1 MTAANPAPPTGPA
14 SPAVDLLEDT
24 WARGVPHEQFALLR
38 REDPVHWHEIP
49 EGHEG
54 FFAVTRYEDIVAVSR
69 DPGLWSVELGS
80 FFVRDQPPEAL
91 DSLALTLIGMDPP
104 KHSRYR
110 RLVNAGFAPRM
121 IRKLTADIERRAE
134 LLADQVGQRVRQG
147 GADVEFVAE
156 LAARLPLQVIC
167 EMVGIPAADEDL
179 IFDWSNRMVG
189 FQDPDFR
196 TTEEDGQIAAAEIYA
211 YCDQL
216 AAARRDGPRDDI
228 ISALV
233 HGEVDGERLSTHEI
247 NMFFVTLCVAG
258 NETTRNLLAHT
269 MLTLI
274 EHPRAR
280 AELVAGIDDE
290 ELWASAT
297 EEFLRWNG
305 SIHNFRRTATRD
317 TEIRGVPVKAGQK
330 AVLFYTSGNR
340 DEAVF
345 ADPDVLDLRRD
356 PNDHLAFGGGGPHFC
371 LGAGLARTEIKAL
384 TRALLRRFPHV
395 ELTGEPRRM
404 RSDFIN
410 GIKYLP
416 VRFS

>member
-1 MTAANPAPPTGPA
+1 MNPMNPMSPVIPVPPI
-14 SPAVDLLEDT
+14 DLLEDT
-24 WARGVPHEQFALLR
+24 WARGVPHEQFAWLR
-38 REDPVHWHEIP
+38 REDPVHWHEMP
-49 EGHEG
+49 GDDAG
-54 FFAVTRYEDIVAVSR
+54 FFAVTRHADVVELSR
-69 DPGLWSVELGS
+69 DPELWSVERGS

-91 DSLALTLIGMDPP
+91 ESLALTLIGMDPP

-110 RLVNAGFAPRM
+110 RLVNAAFAPRM
-121 IRKLTADIERRAE
+121 IRKLTEDIERRADA
-134 LLADQVGQRVRQG
+134 LADRVTERCEQG
-147 GADVEFVAE
+147 GGEVEFVTE

-167 EMVGIPAADEDL
+167 EMVGIPAADEDK

-196 TTEEDGQIAAAEIYA
+196 TTEEDGQIAAAEIYG
-211 YCDQL
+211 YCDAL
-216 AAARRDGPRDDI
+216 AAARLKEPRDDV

-233 HGEVDGERLSTHEI
+233 HGEVDGERLSAHEI
-247 NMFFVTLCVAG
+247 DMFFVTLCVAG
-258 NETTRNLLAHT
+258 NETTRNLLAGT
-269 MLTLI
+269 LLTLV
-274 EHPRAR
+274 EHPEAR
-280 AELVAGIDDE
+280 AELVAGIDDDA
-290 ELWASAT
+290 LWASAT

-317 TEIRGVPVKAGQK
+317 TEIRGVRIREGQK
-330 AVLFYTSGNR
+330 AVLYYTSANR

-345 ADPDVLDLRRD
+345 ADPDVLDLRRT
-356 PNDHLAFGGGGPHFC
+356 PNDHLAFGGGGPHYC
-371 LGAGLARTEIKAL
+371 LGSGLARTEIKSL
-384 TRALLRRFPHV
+384 VRALLRRFPHV